1 MGKKISNDLLRR
13 TEILARILN
22 GECLT
27 KLSAA
32 EDYEVEEVTI
42 TRDLQY
48 FRSLGLEIFSRKKGI
63 TLFSKVKTD
72 YLALLTSE
80 YLATKP
86 YPDLLLTPIKNF
98 SKIDVRFFQHIVLT
112 TKAINE
118 FRIISVSYKKLSDG
132 SEQKYLLKPI
142 KLVENNSNWIL
153 HAFKNDETI
162 LKTFYLS
169 RITSLQLTDKKF
181 ILNKVPEKEEIFF
194 DIILKF
200 IPEVEQEFIYKL
212 WFDEFEI
219 EKDDKGSIILKTKQP
234 ITNRL
239 ASWCISWWDAIE
251 VVHPVELKA
260 YINDMI
266 KYYQLKNPCQNIS
279 V

>member
-22 GECLT
+22 GECLS
-27 KLSAA
+27 KLSVA
-32 EDYEVEEVTI
+32 EDYKVEEVTI

-48 FRSLGLEIFSRKKGI
+48 FRTLGLEIFSRKKGI

-80 YLATKP
+80 YLSIKM
-86 YPDLLLTPIKNF
+86 YSDFMLTPIKNF
-98 SKIDVRFFQHIVLT
+98 SKIDALFFQHIVLM
-112 TKAINE
+112 TKAVNE
-118 FRIISVSYKKLSDG
+118 SLIISVSYKKISDG
-132 SEQKYLLKPI
+132 SEQKYLLKPL

-169 RITSLQLTDKKF
+169 RITGLQLMDKKF
-181 ILNKVPEKEEIFF
+181 ILNKVPEKEEKIF

-219 EKDDKGSIILKTKQP
+219 EKDEKGSILLKTKQP

-251 VVHPVELKA
+251 VIQPVELKD
-260 YINDMI
+260 YIKEMI
-266 KYYQLKNPCQNIS
+266 KYYQSKNPT
-279 V
+279 

>member
-32 EDYEVEEVTI
+32 EDYKVEEVTI

-48 FRSLGLEIFSRKKGI
+48 FRTLGLEIFSRKKGI
-63 TLFSKVKTD
+63 TLFSKVPKD
-72 YLALLTSE
+72 FLTNFVSE
-80 YLATKP
+80 YLSLISYSDYFLP
-86 YPDLLLTPIKNF
+86 PIKKF
-98 SKIDVRFFQHIVLT
+98 SKIDSAFFQHIVLL
-112 TKAINE
+112 TKAINDSKLLS
-118 FRIISVSYKKLSDG
+118 ISYKKLSDNT
-132 SEQKYLLKPI
+132 SNDYLLKPL
-142 KLVENNSNWIL
+142 KLAENNGNWIL

-169 RITSLQLTDKKF
+169 RITNLRLTSKKF
-181 ILNKVPEKEEIFF
+181 ILDKVPQKEEKIF
-194 DIILKF
+194 DIVLKF
-200 IPEVEQEFIYKL
+200 IPEVEQEFIYKI
-212 WFDEFEI
+212 WFDEFEL
-219 EKDDKGSIILKTKQP
+219 EKDEKGSILLKTKQP

-251 VVHPVELKA
+251 VLQPLELKD
-260 YINDMI
+260 YIKEMI
-266 KYYQLKNPCQNIS
+266 KYYQTKNL
-279 V
+279 

>member
-1 MGKKISNDLLRR
+1 MKNNITETIRR
-13 TEILARILN
+13 AELLARLLN
-22 GECLT
+22 SEIIT
-27 KLSAA
+27 KQQVAD
-32 EDYEVEEVTI
+32 EYKVEEITI
-42 TRDLQY
+42 SRDLNF

-80 YLATKP
+80 YLSIKM
-86 YPDLLLTPIKNF
+86 YSDFMLTPIKNF
-98 SKIDVRFFQHIVLT
+98 SKIDALFFQHIVLI
-112 TKAINE
+112 TKAVNE
-118 FRIISVSYKKLSDG
+118 SLVISVSYKKLSDDT
-132 SEQKYLLKPI
+132 EQKYLLKPL

-169 RITSLQLTDKKF
+169 RITGLQLTSKNF
-181 ILNKVPEKEEIFF
+181 ILNKVPVKEEKVF

-212 WFDEFEI
+212 WFDEFEL
-219 EKDDKGSIILKTKQP
+219 EKDDQGSIILKTKQP

-251 VVHPVELKA
+251 VIQPVELKD
-260 YINDMI
+260 YIKEMI
-266 KYYQLKNPCQNIS
+266 KYYRLTNK
-279 V
+279 